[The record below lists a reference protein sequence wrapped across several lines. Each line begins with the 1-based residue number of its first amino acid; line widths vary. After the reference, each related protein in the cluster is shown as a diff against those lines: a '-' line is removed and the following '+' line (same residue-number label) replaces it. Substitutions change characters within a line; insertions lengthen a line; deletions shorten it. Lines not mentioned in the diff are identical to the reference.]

1 MITQSVVGL
10 ISRLN
15 AWELYAHRWR
25 CEQEEK
31 GRKKWLNWKQCSL
44 DNWVYWMVFSCT
56 VCTRESEISNLQHE
70 CGKKKRW
77 LGGSMYWPDEVQ
89 NRNSQ
94 WCGSAKWL
102 RLRIPHMGSRGLHV
116 QVQDQAVS
124 NCFPPLLVIVWRGR
138 TKRGWKCGLVGFSYV
153 CVSYIKELVAVEKCA
168 GKIL

>member
-1 MITQSVVGL
+1 MLENCMLTDEDVNKKKNEEKNDWTENNAVWIIGCTEWYLAVLCAPESLKSL
-10 ISRLN
+10 ISN
-15 AWELYAHRWR
+15 TSV
-25 CEQEEK
+25 EK
-31 GRKKWLNWKQCSL
+31 KQ
-44 DNWVYWMVFSCT
+44 
-56 VCTRESEISNLQHE
+56 
-70 CGKKKRW
+70 RW

-124 NCFPPLLVIVWRGR
+124 NCFPPLLVIVWRAR